1 MDKKDLDIVEILKQ
15 NARIPFTDIAK
26 KMRTSEATIR
36 KRVRN
41 LEDRG
46 VIKGYSL
53 IVDPAK
59 LGFNI
64 IGIVGFD
71 VEPSKFLE
79 IARRL
84 TEFKEVKYVATS
96 TGDHMIMTEIWT
108 KDTAELTNFLQR
120 FGKIEGVK
128 KICPAIITE
137 KLKEI

>member
-1 MDKKDLDIVEILKQ
+1 MAKKDLDIVEILKQ

-41 LEDRG
+41 LEDKG

-53 IVDPAK
+53 VVDPAK

-64 IGIVGFD
+64 ISIVGFD

-79 IARRL
+79 IAKRL
-84 TEFKEVKYVATS
+84 TEFKEIKYVATS

-108 KDTAELTNFLQR
+108 KNTAELTVFLQKI
-120 FGKIEGVK
+120 GKIEGVK

>member
-1 MDKKDLDIVEILKQ
+1 MDKKDFKIVEMLRQ
-15 NARIPFTDIAK
+15 NARIPFTEIAK
-26 KMRTSEATIR
+26 KTGTSEATIR
-36 KRVRN
+36 KRARN
-41 LEDRG
+41 LEEKG
-46 VIKGYSL
+46 VIKGYTI

-64 IGIVGFD
+64 VSIVGFD
-71 VEPSKFLE
+71 VDPAKFLE

-84 TEFKEVKYVATS
+84 TEFKEIKYVATS

-108 KDTAELTNFLQR
+108 KNTADLAYFLQKI
-120 FGKIEGVK
+120 GKVEGIK

>member
-1 MDKKDLDIVEILKQ
+1 MDKKDLNIVEILKQ
-15 NARIPFTDIAK
+15 NARTPFTDIAK

-41 LEDRG
+41 LEDKG
-46 VIKGYSL
+46 VIKRYSL

-64 IGIVGFD
+64 VSIVGFD
-71 VEPSKFLE
+71 VDPAKFLE
-79 IARRL
+79 IAKRL
-84 TEFKEVKYVATS
+84 TEFKEIKCVATS

-108 KDTAELTNFLQR
+108 KNTAELTVFLQKI
-120 FGKIEGVK
+120 GKVEGMK

-137 KLKEI
+137 KLK

>member
-1 MDKKDLDIVEILKQ
+1 MDKKDLNIVEILKQ
-15 NARIPFTDIAK
+15 NARTPFTDIAK

-41 LEDRG
+41 LEDKG
-46 VIKGYSL
+46 VIKRYSL

-64 IGIVGFD
+64 VSIVGFD
-71 VEPSKFLE
+71 VDPAKFLE
-79 IARRL
+79 IAKRL
-84 TEFKEVKYVATS
+84 TEFKEIKCVATS

-108 KDTAELTNFLQR
+108 KNTAELTVFLQKI
-120 FGKIEGVK
+120 GKVEGMK